1 MNYIAHTKKNAEN
14 KFSVQTI
21 KTHSLNTEKLARN
34 FALEPYRDIAGT
46 AALLHDIGKY
56 SEEFQ
61 NYIRK
66 SSLYP
71 EKKIKG
77 PHHAICGAVEANKL
91 YPKDKLISLLL
102 SYIIYG
108 HHIGLPDGI
117 HNVKEAIVE
126 NSLSDY
132 QHYKEELSIPPVD
145 DAAYKQYLLQNY
157 ETLNKNEKD
166 AAIIDQFAFDT
177 RYIFS
182 CLVDAD
188 SLDTRF
194 FHRYNA
200 TQSLCCQGKV
210 LESRVG
216 NYEAALQKV
225 NNILNSFSAETEL
238 QKVRSEIQAQAYE
251 STTTEINLLSMP
263 TGSGKTLCSLKLA
276 MENLIKNNKK
286 RIIYIIPY
294 NSIIDQTAFIFE
306 SIFGS
311 DVPILRHQSTYAV
324 EDAEEADTKWIYD
337 AIKNW
342 DAPFIITTSAQFF
355 ESIYGNKRNKL
366 RRLHNMG
373 DSILVFDEIH
383 KLPDKYLQPCLQS
396 ISYLTKFCNSQA
408 FLLSAT
414 MPNFEELIRK
424 YALPNSEIKDL
435 IPDKTKFGVFKKCK
449 FASSPAQT
457 EKDLADEMCEFHA
470 ALTITNRKKTAIDI
484 YRYLQNRYKHCFVLT
499 TYQTPKDRIAMIIE
513 IKAYLKT
520 LQEKYPDYENVPDD
534 EKIMVVS
541 TSLIEAGVDLDFE
554 TVFREISGLDSILQ
568 AAGRCNREGKRSC
581 GNVFVF
587 DLPGNSS
594 DHKNILTNKLL
605 EKYEDIQSTEC
616 IAEYYEEYYASVTR
630 QEDFEGNTIHSMTD
644 SLDNIPFNTYA
655 KEFAYIDS
663 KTCSVIIP
671 EDEKSRT
678 LMEAIETESAYNL
691 RELQPYTCQI
701 SENERDKLLNENVIA
716 LKNGIY
722 YLVDDGRYCKETGII
737 V

>member
-14 KFSVQTI
+14 KFNVQTI
-21 KTHSLNTEKLARN
+21 KAHSLNTEKLARN
-34 FALEPYRDIAGT
+34 FALEPYRDIVGA

-61 NYIRK
+61 TYIRK

-91 YPKDKLISLLL
+91 YPKDKLISLIF

-108 HHIGLPDGI
+108 HHRGLPDGI
-117 HNVKEAIVE
+117 DNVKEAMNG
-126 NSLSDY
+126 NSVPDY
-132 QHYKEELSIPPVD
+132 QHYKEDLSISPVD
-145 DAAYKQYLLQNY
+145 DTIYKQYLLQDY
-157 ETLNKNEKD
+157 TELKGQKNKD
-166 AAIIDQFAFDT
+166 AFIDRFAFDI

-188 SLDTRF
+188 SLDTHSF
-194 FHRYNA
+194 
-200 TQSLCCQGKV
+200 CQGKV
-210 LESRVG
+210 LKSKVG
-216 NYEAALQKV
+216 DYEAALQKV

-251 STTTEINLLSMP
+251 SATTEINLLSMP

-276 MENLIKNNKK
+276 MESLIKNNKK

-306 SIFGS
+306 NIFGA

-324 EDAEEADTKWIYD
+324 EDAEESDAKWIYD
-337 AIKNW
+337 AIENW

-383 KLPDKYLQPCLQS
+383 KLPDKYLQPCLQP

-470 ALTITNRKKTAIDI
+470 ALAITNRKKTAIDI
-484 YRYLQNRYKHCFVLT
+484 YRQLQNRYKHCFVLT
-499 TYQTPKDRIAMIIE
+499 TYQTPKDRITMIME

-520 LQEKYPDYENVPDD
+520 LQEKYPDYENVPND

-568 AAGRCNREGKRSC
+568 AAGRCNREGKRSY

-594 DHKNILTNKLL
+594 DHKNTLTNKLL

-630 QEDFEGNTIHSMTD
+630 QEDFEGNTIHSITND
-644 SLDNIPFNTYA
+644 LDNILFEKYA
-655 KEFAYIDS
+655 MKFAYIDS
-663 KTCSVIIP
+663 NTCSVIIP
-671 EDEKSRT
+671 EDEKSRA
-678 LMEAIETESAYNL
+678 LIEAIETESAYNL

-701 SENERDKLLNENVIA
+701 SEKERDRLLNENVIT
-716 LKNGIY
+716 LKEGIY
-722 YLVDDGRYCKETGII
+722 YLVDDSRYCKETGIM

>member
-1 MNYIAHTKKNAEN
+1 MTYIAHTKKNAEN
-14 KFSVQTI
+14 KFNVQTI

-61 NYIRK
+61 TYIRK

-71 EKKIKG
+71 EKEIKG

-91 YPKDKLISLLL
+91 YSKDKLISLIL

-108 HHIGLPDGI
+108 HHRGLPDGI
-117 HNVKEAIVE
+117 DNVKEAMNG
-126 NSLSDY
+126 NSVPDY
-132 QHYKEELSIPPVD
+132 QHYKEDLSISPVD
-145 DAAYKQYLLQNY
+145 DTIYKQYLLQDY
-157 ETLNKNEKD
+157 TELKGQKNKD
-166 AAIIDQFAFDT
+166 AFIDRFAFDI

-188 SLDTRF
+188 SLDTHSF
-194 FHRYNA
+194 
-200 TQSLCCQGKV
+200 CQGKV
-210 LESRVG
+210 LKSKVG
-216 NYEAALQKV
+216 DYEAALQKV

-251 STTTEINLLSMP
+251 SATTEINLLSMP

-324 EDAEEADTKWIYD
+324 EDAEESDAKWIYD
-337 AIKNW
+337 AIENW

-457 EKDLADEMCEFHA
+457 EKDLADEMCEFHT
-470 ALTITNRKKTAIDI
+470 ALAITNRKKTAIDI
-484 YRYLQNRYKHCFVLT
+484 YRQLQNRYKHCFVLT
-499 TYQTPKDRIAMIIE
+499 TYQTPKDRIAMIME

-520 LQEKYPDYENVPDD
+520 LQEKYPDYENVPND

-568 AAGRCNREGKRSC
+568 AAGRCNREGKRSY

-594 DHKNILTNKLL
+594 DHKNTLTNKLL

-630 QEDFEGNTIHSMTD
+630 QEDFEGNTIHSITND
-644 SLDNIPFNTYA
+644 LDNILFEKYA
-655 KEFAYIDS
+655 REFAYINS
-663 KTCSVIIP
+663 NTCSVIIP
-671 EDEKSRT
+671 EDEKSRA

-701 SENERDKLLNENVIA
+701 SEKERDRLLNENVII
-716 LKNGIY
+716 LKEGIY
-722 YLVDDGRYCKETGII
+722 YLVDDSRYCKETGIM

>member
-14 KFSVQTI
+14 KFNVQTI
-21 KTHSLNTEKLARN
+21 KAHSLNTEKLARN
-34 FALEPYRDIAGT
+34 FALEPYRDIVGA

-61 NYIRK
+61 TYIRK

-91 YPKDKLISLLL
+91 YPKDKLISLIF

-108 HHIGLPDGI
+108 HHRGLPDGI
-117 HNVKEAIVE
+117 DNVKEAMNG
-126 NSLSDY
+126 NSVPDY
-132 QHYKEELSIPPVD
+132 QHYKEDLSISPVD
-145 DAAYKQYLLQNY
+145 DTIYKQYLLQDY
-157 ETLNKNEKD
+157 TELKGQKNKD
-166 AAIIDQFAFDT
+166 AFIDRFAFDI

-188 SLDTRF
+188 SLDTHSF
-194 FHRYNA
+194 
-200 TQSLCCQGKV
+200 CQGKV
-210 LESRVG
+210 LKSKVG
-216 NYEAALQKV
+216 DYEAALQKV

-251 STTTEINLLSMP
+251 SATREINLLSMP

-276 MENLIKNNKK
+276 MESLIKNNKK

-306 SIFGS
+306 NIFGA

-324 EDAEEADTKWIYD
+324 EDAEESDAKWIYD
-337 AIKNW
+337 AIENW

-470 ALTITNRKKTAIDI
+470 ALAITNRKKTAIDI
-484 YRYLQNRYKHCFVLT
+484 YRQLQNRYKHCFVLT
-499 TYQTPKDRIAMIIE
+499 TYQTPKDRITMIME

-520 LQEKYPDYENVPDD
+520 LQEKYPDYENVPND

-568 AAGRCNREGKRSC
+568 AAGRCNREGKRSY

-594 DHKNILTNKLL
+594 DHKNTLTNKLL

-630 QEDFEGNTIHSMTD
+630 QEDFEGNTIHSITND
-644 SLDNIPFNTYA
+644 LDNILFEKYA
-655 KEFAYIDS
+655 MKFAYIDS
-663 KTCSVIIP
+663 NTCSVIIP
-671 EDEKSRT
+671 EDEKSRA
-678 LMEAIETESAYNL
+678 LIEAIETESAYNL

-701 SENERDKLLNENVIA
+701 SEKERDRLLNENVIT
-716 LKNGIY
+716 LKEGIY
-722 YLVDDGRYCKETGII
+722 YLVDDSRYCKETGIM

>member
-14 KFSVQTI
+14 KFNVQTI
-21 KTHSLNTEKLARN
+21 KAHSLNTEKLARN
-34 FALEPYRDIAGT
+34 FALEPYRDIVGA

-61 NYIRK
+61 TYIRK

-91 YPKDKLISLLL
+91 YPKDKLISLIF

-108 HHIGLPDGI
+108 HHRGLPDGI
-117 HNVKEAIVE
+117 DNVKEAMNG
-126 NSLSDY
+126 NSVPDY
-132 QHYKEELSIPPVD
+132 QHYKEDLSISPVD
-145 DAAYKQYLLQNY
+145 DTIYKQYLLQDY
-157 ETLNKNEKD
+157 TELKGQKNKD
-166 AAIIDQFAFDT
+166 AFIDRFAFDI

-188 SLDTRF
+188 SLDTHSF
-194 FHRYNA
+194 
-200 TQSLCCQGKV
+200 CQGKV
-210 LESRVG
+210 LKSKVG
-216 NYEAALQKV
+216 DYEAALQKV

-251 STTTEINLLSMP
+251 SATTEINLLSMP

-276 MENLIKNNKK
+276 MESLIKNNKK

-306 SIFGS
+306 NIFGA

-324 EDAEEADTKWIYD
+324 EDAEESDAKWIYD
-337 AIKNW
+337 AIENW

-449 FASSPAQT
+449 F
-457 EKDLADEMCEFHA
+457 
-470 ALTITNRKKTAIDI
+470 
-484 YRYLQNRYKHCFVLT
+484 
-499 TYQTPKDRIAMIIE
+499 
-513 IKAYLKT
+513 
-520 LQEKYPDYENVPDD
+520 
-534 EKIMVVS
+534 
-541 TSLIEAGVDLDFE
+541 
-554 TVFREISGLDSILQ
+554 
-568 AAGRCNREGKRSC
+568 
-581 GNVFVF
+581 
-587 DLPGNSS
+587 
-594 DHKNILTNKLL
+594 
-605 EKYEDIQSTEC
+605 
-616 IAEYYEEYYASVTR
+616 
-630 QEDFEGNTIHSMTD
+630 
-644 SLDNIPFNTYA
+644 
-655 KEFAYIDS
+655 
-663 KTCSVIIP
+663 
-671 EDEKSRT
+671 
-678 LMEAIETESAYNL
+678 
-691 RELQPYTCQI
+691 
-701 SENERDKLLNENVIA
+701 
-716 LKNGIY
+716 
-722 YLVDDGRYCKETGII
+722 
-737 V
+737 

>member
-14 KFSVQTI
+14 KFNVQTI
-21 KTHSLNTEKLARN
+21 KAHSLNTEKLARN
-34 FALEPYRDIAGT
+34 FALEPYRDIVGA

-61 NYIRK
+61 TYIRK

-91 YPKDKLISLLL
+91 YPKDKLISLIF

-108 HHIGLPDGI
+108 HHRGLPDGI
-117 HNVKEAIVE
+117 DNVKEAMNG
-126 NSLSDY
+126 NSVPDY
-132 QHYKEELSIPPVD
+132 QHYKEDLSISPVD
-145 DAAYKQYLLQNY
+145 DTIYKQYLLQDY
-157 ETLNKNEKD
+157 TELKGQKNKD
-166 AAIIDQFAFDT
+166 AFIDRFAFDI

-188 SLDTRF
+188 SLDTHSF
-194 FHRYNA
+194 
-200 TQSLCCQGKV
+200 CQGKV
-210 LESRVG
+210 LKSKVG
-216 NYEAALQKV
+216 DYEAALQKV

-251 STTTEINLLSMP
+251 SATTEINLLSMP

-276 MENLIKNNKK
+276 MESLIKNNKK

-306 SIFGS
+306 NIFGA

-324 EDAEEADTKWIYD
+324 EDAEESDAKWIYD
-337 AIKNW
+337 AIENW

-396 ISYLTKFCNSQA
+396 ISYLTKFGNSQA

-470 ALTITNRKKTAIDI
+470 ALAITNRKKTAIDI
-484 YRYLQNRYKHCFVLT
+484 YRQLQNRYKHCFVLT
-499 TYQTPKDRIAMIIE
+499 TYQTPKDRITMIME

-520 LQEKYPDYENVPDD
+520 LQEKYPDYENVPND

-568 AAGRCNREGKRSC
+568 AAGRCNREGKRSY

-594 DHKNILTNKLL
+594 DHKNTLTNKLL

-630 QEDFEGNTIHSMTD
+630 QEDFEGNTIHSITND
-644 SLDNIPFNTYA
+644 LDNILFEKYA
-655 KEFAYIDS
+655 MKFAYIDS
-663 KTCSVIIP
+663 NTCSVIIP
-671 EDEKSRT
+671 EDEKSRA
-678 LMEAIETESAYNL
+678 LIEAIETESAYNL

-701 SENERDKLLNENVIA
+701 SEKERDRLLNENVIT
-716 LKNGIY
+716 LKEGIY
-722 YLVDDGRYCKETGII
+722 YLVDDSRYCKETGIM

>member
-14 KFSVQTI
+14 KFNVQTI
-21 KTHSLNTEKLARN
+21 KAHSLNTEKLARN
-34 FALEPYRDIAGT
+34 FALEPYRDIVGA

-61 NYIRK
+61 TYIRK

-91 YPKDKLISLLL
+91 YPKDKLISLIF

-108 HHIGLPDGI
+108 HHRGLPDGI
-117 HNVKEAIVE
+117 DNVKEAMNG
-126 NSLSDY
+126 NSVPDY
-132 QHYKEELSIPPVD
+132 QHYKEDLSISPVD
-145 DAAYKQYLLQNY
+145 DTIYKQYLLQDY
-157 ETLNKNEKD
+157 TELKGQKNKD
-166 AAIIDQFAFDT
+166 AYIDRFAFDI

-188 SLDTRF
+188 SLDTHSF
-194 FHRYNA
+194 
-200 TQSLCCQGKV
+200 CQGKV
-210 LESRVG
+210 LKSKVG
-216 NYEAALQKV
+216 DYEAALQKV

-251 STTTEINLLSMP
+251 SATTEINLLSMP

-276 MENLIKNNKK
+276 MESLIKNNKK

-306 SIFGS
+306 NIFGA

-324 EDAEEADTKWIYD
+324 EDAEESDAKWIYD
-337 AIKNW
+337 AIENW

-470 ALTITNRKKTAIDI
+470 ALAITNRKKTAIDI
-484 YRYLQNRYKHCFVLT
+484 YRQLQNRYKHCFVLT
-499 TYQTPKDRIAMIIE
+499 TYQTPKDRITMIME

-520 LQEKYPDYENVPDD
+520 LQEKYPDYENVPND

-568 AAGRCNREGKRSC
+568 AAGRCNREGKRSY
-581 GNVFVF
+581 GNVF

-594 DHKNILTNKLL
+594 DHKNTLTNKLL

-630 QEDFEGNTIHSMTD
+630 QEDFEGNTIHSITND
-644 SLDNIPFNTYA
+644 LDNILFEKYA
-655 KEFAYIDS
+655 MKFAYIDS
-663 KTCSVIIP
+663 NTCSVIIP
-671 EDEKSRT
+671 EDEKSRA
-678 LMEAIETESAYNL
+678 LIEAIETESAYNL

-701 SENERDKLLNENVIA
+701 SEKERDRLLNENVIT
-716 LKNGIY
+716 LKEGIY
-722 YLVDDGRYCKETGII
+722 YLVDDSRYCKETGIM

>member
-14 KFSVQTI
+14 KFNVQTI
-21 KTHSLNTEKLARN
+21 KAHSLNTEKLARN
-34 FALEPYRDIAGT
+34 FALEPYRDIVGA

-61 NYIRK
+61 TYIRK

-91 YPKDKLISLLL
+91 YPKDKLISLIF

-108 HHIGLPDGI
+108 HHRGLPDGI
-117 HNVKEAIVE
+117 DNVKEAMNG
-126 NSLSDY
+126 NSVPDY
-132 QHYKEELSIPPVD
+132 QHYKEDLSISPVD
-145 DAAYKQYLLQNY
+145 DTIYKQYLLQDY
-157 ETLNKNEKD
+157 TELKGQKNKD
-166 AAIIDQFAFDT
+166 AFIDRFAFDI

-188 SLDTRF
+188 SLDTHSF
-194 FHRYNA
+194 
-200 TQSLCCQGKV
+200 CQGKV
-210 LESRVG
+210 LKSKVG
-216 NYEAALQKV
+216 DYEAVLQKV

-251 STTTEINLLSMP
+251 SATTEINLLSMP

-276 MENLIKNNKK
+276 MESLIKNNKK

-306 SIFGS
+306 NIFGA

-324 EDAEEADTKWIYD
+324 EDAEESDAKWIYD
-337 AIKNW
+337 AIENW

-470 ALTITNRKKTAIDI
+470 ALAITNRKKTAIDI
-484 YRYLQNRYKHCFVLT
+484 YRQLQNRYKHCFVLT
-499 TYQTPKDRIAMIIE
+499 TYQTPKDRITMIME

-520 LQEKYPDYENVPDD
+520 LQEKYPDYENVPND

-568 AAGRCNREGKRSC
+568 AAGRCNREGKRSY

-594 DHKNILTNKLL
+594 DHKNTLTNKLL

-630 QEDFEGNTIHSMTD
+630 QEDFEGNTIHSITND
-644 SLDNIPFNTYA
+644 LDNILFEKYA
-655 KEFAYIDS
+655 MKFAYIDS
-663 KTCSVIIP
+663 NTCSVIIP
-671 EDEKSRT
+671 EDEKSRA
-678 LMEAIETESAYNL
+678 LIEAIETESAYNL

-701 SENERDKLLNENVIA
+701 SEKERDRLLNENVIT
-716 LKNGIY
+716 LKEGIY
-722 YLVDDGRYCKETGII
+722 YLVDDSRYCKETGIM

>member
-14 KFSVQTI
+14 KFNVQTI
-21 KTHSLNTEKLARN
+21 KAHSLNTEKLARN
-34 FALEPYRDIAGT
+34 FALEPYRDIVGA

-61 NYIRK
+61 TYIRK

-91 YPKDKLISLLL
+91 YPKDKLISLIF

-108 HHIGLPDGI
+108 HHRGLPDGI
-117 HNVKEAIVE
+117 DNVKEAMNG
-126 NSLSDY
+126 NSVPDY
-132 QHYKEELSIPPVD
+132 QHYKEDLSISPVD
-145 DAAYKQYLLQNY
+145 DTIYKQYLLQDY
-157 ETLNKNEKD
+157 TELKGQKNKD
-166 AAIIDQFAFDT
+166 AFIDRFAFDI

-188 SLDTRF
+188 SLDTHSF
-194 FHRYNA
+194 
-200 TQSLCCQGKV
+200 CQGKV
-210 LESRVG
+210 LKSKVG
-216 NYEAALQKV
+216 DYEAALQKV

-251 STTTEINLLSMP
+251 SATTEINLLSMP

-276 MENLIKNNKK
+276 MESLIKNNKK

-306 SIFGS
+306 NIFGA

-324 EDAEEADTKWIYD
+324 EDAEESDAKWIYD
-337 AIKNW
+337 AIENW

-470 ALTITNRKKTAIDI
+470 ALAITNRKKTAIDI
-484 YRYLQNRYKHCFVLT
+484 YRQLQNRYKHCFVLT
-499 TYQTPKDRIAMIIE
+499 TYQTPKDRITMIME

-520 LQEKYPDYENVPDD
+520 LQEKYPDYENVPND

-568 AAGRCNREGKRSC
+568 AAGRCNREGKRSY

-594 DHKNILTNKLL
+594 DHKNTLTNKLL

-630 QEDFEGNTIHSMTD
+630 QEDFEGNTIHSITND
-644 SLDNIPFNTYA
+644 LDNILFEKYA
-655 KEFAYIDS
+655 MKFAYIDS
-663 KTCSVIIP
+663 NTCSVIIP
-671 EDEKSRT
+671 EDEKSRA
-678 LMEAIETESAYNL
+678 LIEAIETESAYNL

-701 SENERDKLLNENVIA
+701 SEKERDRLLNENVIT
-716 LKNGIY
+716 LKEGIY
-722 YLVDDGRYCKETGII
+722 YLVDDSRYCKETGIM

>member
-1 MNYIAHTKKNAEN
+1 MNYIAHTKKNAED
-14 KFSVQTI
+14 KFNVQTI
-21 KTHSLNTEKLARN
+21 RAHSLNTEKLARN
-34 FALEPYRDIAGT
+34 FALGPYRDIAGT

-61 NYIRK
+61 TYIRK

-145 DAAYKQYLLQNY
+145 DAAYKQYLLQDY
-157 ETLNKNEKD
+157 TELKGQKNKD
-166 AAIIDQFAFDT
+166 AFIDRFAFDI

-188 SLDTRF
+188 SLDTRSF
-194 FHRYNA
+194 
-200 TQSLCCQGKV
+200 CQGKV
-210 LESRVG
+210 LKNKVG
-216 NYEAALQKV
+216 DYEAALQKV

-276 MENLIKNNKK
+276 IENLIKNNKK

-324 EDAEEADTKWIYD
+324 EDAEETDTRWIYD
-337 AIKNW
+337 AIENW

-424 YALPNSEIKDL
+424 YALPNSKIKDL

-449 FASSPAQT
+449 FENFPAQT
-457 EKDLADEMCEFHA
+457 EKDLANEMCNFHA
-470 ALTITNRKKTAIDI
+470 TLAIINRKKTAIDV
-484 YRYLQNRYKHCFVLT
+484 YRQLQSYCKYCFVLT
-499 TYQTPKDRIAMIIE
+499 TYQTPKDRIAIITE
-513 IKAYLKT
+513 IKNNLKN
-520 LQEKYPDYENVPDD
+520 LEEKYPNYENVPDN

-554 TVFREISGLDSILQ
+554 VVFREISGLDSILQ
-568 AAGRCNREGKRSC
+568 AAGRCNREGKRNC
-581 GNVFVF
+581 GNVFIF
-587 DLPGNSS
+587 DLPGNSR
-594 DHKNILTNKLL
+594 DYKNILTNKLL
-605 EKYEDIQSTEC
+605 KKYEDIQSTEC

-671 EDEKSRT
+671 KDEKSRA
-678 LMEAIETESAYNL
+678 LIEAIETESAYNL

-701 SENERDKLLNENVIA
+701 SEKERDMLLNENVIT
-716 LKNGIY
+716 LKEGIY
-722 YLVDDGRYCKETGII
+722 YLVDDSRYCKETGIM

>member
-14 KFSVQTI
+14 KFNVQTI
-21 KTHSLNTEKLARN
+21 KAHSLNTEKLARN
-34 FALEPYRDIAGT
+34 FALEPYRDIVGA

-61 NYIRK
+61 TYIRK

-91 YPKDKLISLLL
+91 YPKDKLISLIF

-108 HHIGLPDGI
+108 HHRGLPDGI
-117 HNVKEAIVE
+117 DNVKEAMNG
-126 NSLSDY
+126 NSVPDY
-132 QHYKEELSIPPVD
+132 QHYKEDLSISPVD
-145 DAAYKQYLLQNY
+145 DTIYKQYLLQDY
-157 ETLNKNEKD
+157 TELKGQKNKD
-166 AAIIDQFAFDT
+166 AFIDRFAFDI

-188 SLDTRF
+188 SLDTHSF
-194 FHRYNA
+194 
-200 TQSLCCQGKV
+200 CQGKV
-210 LESRVG
+210 LKSKVG
-216 NYEAALQKV
+216 DYEAALQKV

-251 STTTEINLLSMP
+251 SATTEINLLSMP

-276 MENLIKNNKK
+276 MESLIKNNKK

-306 SIFGS
+306 NIFGA

-324 EDAEEADTKWIYD
+324 EDAEESDAKWIYD
-337 AIKNW
+337 AIENW

-424 YALPNSEIKDL
+424 YALPNSEINDL

-470 ALTITNRKKTAIDI
+470 ALAITNRKKTAIDI
-484 YRYLQNRYKHCFVLT
+484 YRQLQNRYKHCFVLT
-499 TYQTPKDRIAMIIE
+499 TYQTPKDRITMIME

-520 LQEKYPDYENVPDD
+520 LQEKYPDYENVPND

-568 AAGRCNREGKRSC
+568 AAGRCNREGKRSY

-594 DHKNILTNKLL
+594 DHKNTLTNKLL

-630 QEDFEGNTIHSMTD
+630 QEDFEGNTIHSITND
-644 SLDNIPFNTYA
+644 LDNILFEKYA
-655 KEFAYIDS
+655 MKFAYIDS
-663 KTCSVIIP
+663 NTCSVIIP
-671 EDEKSRT
+671 EDEKSRA
-678 LMEAIETESAYNL
+678 LIEAIETESAYNL

-701 SENERDKLLNENVIA
+701 SEKERDRLLNENVIT
-716 LKNGIY
+716 LKEGIY
-722 YLVDDGRYCKETGII
+722 YLVDDSRYCKETGIM

>member
-14 KFSVQTI
+14 KFNVQTI
-21 KTHSLNTEKLARN
+21 KAHSLNTEKLARN
-34 FALEPYRDIAGT
+34 FALEPYRDIVGA

-61 NYIRK
+61 TYIRK

-91 YPKDKLISLLL
+91 YPKDKLISLIF

-108 HHIGLPDGI
+108 HHRGLPDGI
-117 HNVKEAIVE
+117 DNVKEAMNG
-126 NSLSDY
+126 NSVPDY
-132 QHYKEELSIPPVD
+132 QHYKEDLSISPVD
-145 DAAYKQYLLQNY
+145 DTIYKQYLLQDY
-157 ETLNKNEKD
+157 TELKGQKNKD
-166 AAIIDQFAFDT
+166 AFIDRFAFDI

-188 SLDTRF
+188 SLDTHSF
-194 FHRYNA
+194 
-200 TQSLCCQGKV
+200 CQGKV
-210 LESRVG
+210 LKSKVG
-216 NYEAALQKV
+216 DYEAALQKV

-251 STTTEINLLSMP
+251 SATTEINLLSMP

-276 MENLIKNNKK
+276 MESLIKNNKK

-306 SIFGS
+306 NIFGA

-324 EDAEEADTKWIYD
+324 EDAEESDAKWIYD
-337 AIKNW
+337 AIENW

-470 ALTITNRKKTAIDI
+470 ALAITNRKKTAIDI
-484 YRYLQNRYKHCFVLT
+484 YRQLQNRYKHCFVLT
-499 TYQTPKDRIAMIIE
+499 TYQTPKDRITMIME

-520 LQEKYPDYENVPDD
+520 LQEKYPDYENVPND

-568 AAGRCNREGKRSC
+568 AAGRCNREGKRSY

-594 DHKNILTNKLL
+594 DHKNTLTNKLL

-630 QEDFEGNTIHSMTD
+630 QEDFEGNTIHSITND
-644 SLDNIPFNTYA
+644 LDNILFEKYA
-655 KEFAYIDS
+655 MKFAYIDS
-663 KTCSVIIP
+663 NTCSVIIP
-671 EDEKSRT
+671 EDEKSRA
-678 LMEAIETESAYNL
+678 LIEAIETEAAYNL

-701 SENERDKLLNENVIA
+701 SEKERDRLLNENVIT
-716 LKNGIY
+716 LKEGIY
-722 YLVDDGRYCKETGII
+722 YLVDDSRYCKETGIM

>member
-14 KFSVQTI
+14 KFNVQTI
-21 KTHSLNTEKLARN
+21 KAHSLNTEKLARN
-34 FALEPYRDIAGT
+34 FALEPYRDIVGA

-61 NYIRK
+61 TYIRK

-91 YPKDKLISLLL
+91 YPKDKLISLIF

-108 HHIGLPDGI
+108 HHRGLPDGI
-117 HNVKEAIVE
+117 DNVKEAMNG
-126 NSLSDY
+126 NSVPDY
-132 QHYKEELSIPPVD
+132 QHYKEDLSISPVD
-145 DAAYKQYLLQNY
+145 DTIYKQYLLQDY
-157 ETLNKNEKD
+157 TELKGQKNKD
-166 AAIIDQFAFDT
+166 AFIDRFAFDI

-188 SLDTRF
+188 SLDTHSF
-194 FHRYNA
+194 
-200 TQSLCCQGKV
+200 CQGKV
-210 LESRVG
+210 LKSKVG
-216 NYEAALQKV
+216 DYEVALQKV

-251 STTTEINLLSMP
+251 SATTEINLLSMP

-276 MENLIKNNKK
+276 MESLIKNNKK

-306 SIFGS
+306 NIFGA

-324 EDAEEADTKWIYD
+324 EDAEESDAKWIYD
-337 AIKNW
+337 AIENW

-470 ALTITNRKKTAIDI
+470 ALAITNRKKTAIDI
-484 YRYLQNRYKHCFVLT
+484 YRQLQNRYKHCFVLT
-499 TYQTPKDRIAMIIE
+499 TYQTPKDRITMIME

-520 LQEKYPDYENVPDD
+520 LQEKYPDYENVPND

-568 AAGRCNREGKRSC
+568 AAGRCNREGKRSY

-594 DHKNILTNKLL
+594 DHKNTLTNKLL

-630 QEDFEGNTIHSMTD
+630 QEDFEGNTIHSITND
-644 SLDNIPFNTYA
+644 LDNILFEKYA
-655 KEFAYIDS
+655 MKFAYIDS
-663 KTCSVIIP
+663 NTCSVIIP
-671 EDEKSRT
+671 EDEKSRA
-678 LMEAIETESAYNL
+678 LIEAIETESAYNL

-701 SENERDKLLNENVIA
+701 SEKERDRLLNENVIT
-716 LKNGIY
+716 LKEGIY
-722 YLVDDGRYCKETGII
+722 YLVDDSRYCKETGIM

>member
-14 KFSVQTI
+14 KFNVQTI
-21 KTHSLNTEKLARN
+21 KAHSLNTEKLARN
-34 FALEPYRDIAGT
+34 FALEPYRDIVGA

-61 NYIRK
+61 TYIRK

-91 YPKDKLISLLL
+91 YPKDKLISLIF

-108 HHIGLPDGI
+108 HHRGLPDGI
-117 HNVKEAIVE
+117 DNVKEAMNG
-126 NSLSDY
+126 NSVPDY
-132 QHYKEELSIPPVD
+132 QHYKEDLSISPVD
-145 DAAYKQYLLQNY
+145 DTIYKQYLLQDY
-157 ETLNKNEKD
+157 TELKGQKNKD
-166 AAIIDQFAFDT
+166 AFIDRFAFDI

-188 SLDTRF
+188 SLDTHSF
-194 FHRYNA
+194 
-200 TQSLCCQGKV
+200 CQGKV
-210 LESRVG
+210 LKSKVG
-216 NYEAALQKV
+216 DYETALQKV

-337 AIKNW
+337 AIENW

-457 EKDLADEMCEFHA
+457 EKDLADEMCKFHA

-499 TYQTPKDRIAMIIE
+499 TYQTPKDRIAMIME

-520 LQEKYPDYENVPDD
+520 LQEKYPDYENAPDD

-568 AAGRCNREGKRSC
+568 AAGRCNREGKRSY

-594 DHKNILTNKLL
+594 DHKNTLTNKLL

-630 QEDFEGNTIHSMTD
+630 QEDFEGNTIHSITND
-644 SLDNIPFNTYA
+644 LDNILFEKYA
-655 KEFAYIDS
+655 MKFAYIDS
-663 KTCSVIIP
+663 NTCSVIIP
-671 EDEKSRT
+671 EDEKSRA
-678 LMEAIETESAYNL
+678 LIEAIETESAYNL

-701 SENERDKLLNENVIA
+701 SEKERDRLLNENVIT
-716 LKNGIY
+716 LKEGIY
-722 YLVDDGRYCKETGII
+722 YLVDDSRYCKETGIM

>member
-1 MNYIAHTKKNAEN
+1 
-14 KFSVQTI
+14 
-21 KTHSLNTEKLARN
+21 
-34 FALEPYRDIAGT
+34 
-46 AALLHDIGKY
+46 
-56 SEEFQ
+56 
-61 NYIRK
+61 
-66 SSLYP
+66 
-71 EKKIKG
+71 
-77 PHHAICGAVEANKL
+77 
-91 YPKDKLISLLL
+91 
-102 SYIIYG
+102 
-108 HHIGLPDGI
+108 
-117 HNVKEAIVE
+117 
-126 NSLSDY
+126 
-132 QHYKEELSIPPVD
+132 
-145 DAAYKQYLLQNY
+145 
-157 ETLNKNEKD
+157 
-166 AAIIDQFAFDT
+166 
-177 RYIFS
+177 
-182 CLVDAD
+182 
-188 SLDTRF
+188 
-194 FHRYNA
+194 
-200 TQSLCCQGKV
+200 
-210 LESRVG
+210 
-216 NYEAALQKV
+216 
-225 NNILNSFSAETEL
+225 
-238 QKVRSEIQAQAYE
+238 
-251 STTTEINLLSMP
+251 
-263 TGSGKTLCSLKLA
+263 

-294 NSIIDQTAFIFE
+294 NSIIDQTVFIFE

-337 AIKNW
+337 AIENW

-457 EKDLADEMCEFHA
+457 EKDLADEMCEYHA
-470 ALTITNRKKTAIDI
+470 ALTITNRKRTAIDI
-484 YRYLQNRYKHCFVLT
+484 YRQLQHHYKHCFVLT
-499 TYQTPKDRIAMIIE
+499 TYQTPKDRIAMIME

-594 DHKNILTNKLL
+594 DHKNTLTNKLL

-630 QEDFEGNTIHSMTD
+630 QEDFEGNTIHSITND
-644 SLDNIPFNTYA
+644 LDNILFEKYA
-655 KEFAYIDS
+655 MKFAYIDS
-663 KTCSVIIP
+663 NTCSVIIP
-671 EDEKSRT
+671 EDEKSMA
-678 LMEAIETESAYNL
+678 LIEAIETESAYNL

-701 SENERDKLLNENVIA
+701 SEKERDRLLNENVIT
-716 LKNGIY
+716 LKEGIY
-722 YLVDDGRYCKETGII
+722 YLVDDSRYCKETGIM

>member
-1 MNYIAHTKKNAEN
+1 MTYIAHTKKNAEN
-14 KFSVQTI
+14 KFNVQTI
-21 KTHSLNTEKLARN
+21 KAHSLNTEKLARN
-34 FALEPYRDIAGT
+34 FALEPYRDIVGA

-61 NYIRK
+61 TYIRK

-91 YPKDKLISLLL
+91 YPKDKLISLIF

-108 HHIGLPDGI
+108 HHRGLPDGI
-117 HNVKEAIVE
+117 DNVKEAMNG
-126 NSLSDY
+126 NSVPDY
-132 QHYKEELSIPPVD
+132 QHYKEDLSISPVD
-145 DAAYKQYLLQNY
+145 DTIYKQYLLQDY
-157 ETLNKNEKD
+157 TELKGQKNKD
-166 AAIIDQFAFDT
+166 AFIDRFAFDI

-188 SLDTRF
+188 SLDTHSF
-194 FHRYNA
+194 
-200 TQSLCCQGKV
+200 CQGKV
-210 LESRVG
+210 LKSKVG
-216 NYEAALQKV
+216 DYEAALQKV

-251 STTTEINLLSMP
+251 SATTEINLLSMP

-276 MENLIKNNKK
+276 MESLIKNNKK

-306 SIFGS
+306 NIFGA

-324 EDAEEADTKWIYD
+324 EDAEESDAKWIYD
-337 AIKNW
+337 AIENW

-470 ALTITNRKKTAIDI
+470 ALAITNRKKTAIDI
-484 YRYLQNRYKHCFVLT
+484 YRQLQNRYKHCFVLT
-499 TYQTPKDRIAMIIE
+499 TYQTPKDRITMIME

-520 LQEKYPDYENVPDD
+520 LQEKYPDYENVPND

-568 AAGRCNREGKRSC
+568 AAGRCNREGKRSY

-594 DHKNILTNKLL
+594 DHKNTLTNKLL

-630 QEDFEGNTIHSMTD
+630 QEDFEGNTIHSITND
-644 SLDNIPFNTYA
+644 LDNILFEKYA
-655 KEFAYIDS
+655 MKFAYIDS
-663 KTCSVIIP
+663 NTCSVIIP
-671 EDEKSRT
+671 EDEKSRA
-678 LMEAIETESAYNL
+678 LIEAIETESAYNL

-701 SENERDKLLNENVIA
+701 SEKERDRLLNENVIT
-716 LKNGIY
+716 LKEGIY
-722 YLVDDGRYCKETGII
+722 YLVDDSRYCKETGIM

>member
-14 KFSVQTI
+14 KFNVQTI
-21 KTHSLNTEKLARN
+21 KAHSLNTEKLARN
-34 FALEPYRDIAGT
+34 FALEPYRDIVG
-46 AALLHDIGKY
+46 AATLLHDIGKY

-61 NYIRK
+61 TYIRK

-91 YPKDKLISLLL
+91 YPKDKLISLIF

-108 HHIGLPDGI
+108 HHRGLPDGI
-117 HNVKEAIVE
+117 DNVKEAMNG
-126 NSLSDY
+126 NSVPDY
-132 QHYKEELSIPPVD
+132 QHYKEDLSISPVD
-145 DAAYKQYLLQNY
+145 DTIYKQYLLQDY
-157 ETLNKNEKD
+157 TELKGQKNKD
-166 AAIIDQFAFDT
+166 AFIDRFAFDI

-188 SLDTRF
+188 SLDTHSF
-194 FHRYNA
+194 
-200 TQSLCCQGKV
+200 CQGKV
-210 LESRVG
+210 LKSKVG
-216 NYEAALQKV
+216 DYEAALQKV

-251 STTTEINLLSMP
+251 SATTEINLLSMP

-276 MENLIKNNKK
+276 MESLIKNNKK

-306 SIFGS
+306 NIFGA

-324 EDAEEADTKWIYD
+324 EDAEESDAKWIYD
-337 AIKNW
+337 AIENW

-470 ALTITNRKKTAIDI
+470 ALAITNRKKTAIDI
-484 YRYLQNRYKHCFVLT
+484 YRQLQNRYKHCFVLT
-499 TYQTPKDRIAMIIE
+499 TYQTPKDRITMIME

-520 LQEKYPDYENVPDD
+520 LQEKYPDYENVPND

-568 AAGRCNREGKRSC
+568 AAGRCNREGKRSY

-594 DHKNILTNKLL
+594 DHKNTLTNKLL
-605 EKYEDIQSTEC
+605 EKYEDIQSTKC

-630 QEDFEGNTIHSMTD
+630 QEDFEGNTIHSITND
-644 SLDNIPFNTYA
+644 LDNILFEKYA
-655 KEFAYIDS
+655 MKFAYIDS
-663 KTCSVIIP
+663 NTCSVIIP
-671 EDEKSRT
+671 EDEKSRA
-678 LMEAIETESAYNL
+678 LIEAIETESAYNL

-701 SENERDKLLNENVIA
+701 SEKERDRLLNENVIT
-716 LKNGIY
+716 LKEGIY
-722 YLVDDGRYCKETGII
+722 YLVDDSRYCKETGIM

>member
-1 MNYIAHTKKNAEN
+1 MTYIAHTKKNAEN
-14 KFSVQTI
+14 KFNVQTI
-21 KTHSLNTEKLARN
+21 KAHSLNTEKLARN
-34 FALEPYRDIAGT
+34 FALGPYRDIAGT

-61 NYIRK
+61 TYIRK
-66 SSLYP
+66 SSLHP
-71 EKKIKG
+71 KKKLKG

-108 HHIGLPDGI
+108 HHRGLPDGI
-117 HNVKEAIVE
+117 HNVREAMNE
-126 NSLSDY
+126 NSVPDY
-132 QHYKEELSIPPVD
+132 QHYKGDLSISPVD
-145 DAAYKQYLLQNY
+145 DTIYKQYLLQDY
-157 ETLNKNEKD
+157 TELKGQKNKD
-166 AAIIDQFAFDT
+166 AFIDRFAFDI

-188 SLDTRF
+188 SLDTHSF
-194 FHRYNA
+194 
-200 TQSLCCQGKV
+200 CQGKV
-210 LESRVG
+210 LKSKVG
-216 NYEAALQKV
+216 DYEAALQKV

-276 MENLIKNNKK
+276 MESLIKNNKK

-324 EDAEEADTKWIYD
+324 EDAEETDTRWIYD
-337 AIKNW
+337 AIENW

-449 FASSPAQT
+449 FASSTAQT
-457 EKDLADEMCEFHA
+457 EKDLADEMCKYHA
-470 ALTITNRKKTAIDI
+470 TLTITNRKKTAIDI
-484 YRYLQNRYKHCFVLT
+484 YRYLRNRYKHCFVLT
-499 TYQTPKDRIAMIIE
+499 TYQTPKDRIAMIME

-568 AAGRCNREGKRSC
+568 AAGRCNREGKRSY

-594 DHKNILTNKLL
+594 DHKNTLTNKLL

-630 QEDFEGNTIHSMTD
+630 QEDFEGNTIHSITND
-644 SLDNIPFNTYA
+644 LDNILFEKYA
-655 KEFAYIDS
+655 MKFAYIDS
-663 KTCSVIIP
+663 NTCSVIIP
-671 EDEKSRT
+671 EDEKSRI
-678 LMEAIETESAYNL
+678 LIEAIETESAYNL
-691 RELQPYTCQI
+691 RESQPYTCQI
-701 SENERDKLLNENVIA
+701 SEKERDRLLNENVIT
-716 LKNGIY
+716 LKEGIY
-722 YLVDDGRYCKETGII
+722 YLVDDSRYCKETGIM

>member
-14 KFSVQTI
+14 KFNVQTI
-21 KTHSLNTEKLARN
+21 KAHSLNTEKLARN
-34 FALEPYRDIAGT
+34 FALEPYRDIVGA

-61 NYIRK
+61 TYIRK

-91 YPKDKLISLLL
+91 YPKDKLISLIF

-108 HHIGLPDGI
+108 HHRGLPDGI
-117 HNVKEAIVE
+117 DNVKEAMNG
-126 NSLSDY
+126 NSVPDY
-132 QHYKEELSIPPVD
+132 QHYKEDLSISPVD
-145 DAAYKQYLLQNY
+145 DTIYKQYLLQDY
-157 ETLNKNEKD
+157 TELKGQKNKD
-166 AAIIDQFAFDT
+166 AFIDRFAFDI

-188 SLDTRF
+188 SLDTHSF
-194 FHRYNA
+194 
-200 TQSLCCQGKV
+200 CQGKV
-210 LESRVG
+210 LKSKVRD
-216 NYEAALQKV
+216 YEAALQKV

-251 STTTEINLLSMP
+251 SATTEINLLSMP

-276 MENLIKNNKK
+276 MESLIKNNKK

-306 SIFGS
+306 NIFGA

-324 EDAEEADTKWIYD
+324 EDAEESDAKWIYD
-337 AIKNW
+337 AIENW

-470 ALTITNRKKTAIDI
+470 ALAITNRKKTAIDI
-484 YRYLQNRYKHCFVLT
+484 YRQLQNRYKHCFVLT
-499 TYQTPKDRIAMIIE
+499 TYQTPKDRITMIME

-520 LQEKYPDYENVPDD
+520 LQEKYPDYENVPND

-568 AAGRCNREGKRSC
+568 AAGRCNREGKRSY

-594 DHKNILTNKLL
+594 DHKNTLTNKLL

-630 QEDFEGNTIHSMTD
+630 QEDFEGNTIHSITND
-644 SLDNIPFNTYA
+644 LDNILFEKYA
-655 KEFAYIDS
+655 MKFAYIDS
-663 KTCSVIIP
+663 NTCSVIIP
-671 EDEKSRT
+671 EDEKSRA
-678 LMEAIETESAYNL
+678 LIEAIETESAYNL

-701 SENERDKLLNENVIA
+701 SEKERDRLLNENVIT
-716 LKNGIY
+716 LKEGIY
-722 YLVDDGRYCKETGII
+722 YLVDDSRYCKETGIM

>member
-14 KFSVQTI
+14 KFNVQTI
-21 KTHSLNTEKLARN
+21 KAHSLNTEKLARN
-34 FALEPYRDIAGT
+34 FALEPYRDIVGA

-61 NYIRK
+61 TYIRK

-91 YPKDKLISLLL
+91 YPKDKLISLIF

-108 HHIGLPDGI
+108 HHRGLPDGI
-117 HNVKEAIVE
+117 DNVKEAMNG
-126 NSLSDY
+126 NSVPDY
-132 QHYKEELSIPPVD
+132 QHYKEDLSISPVD
-145 DAAYKQYLLQNY
+145 DTIYKQYLLQDY
-157 ETLNKNEKD
+157 TELKGQKNKD
-166 AAIIDQFAFDT
+166 AYIDRFAFDI

-188 SLDTRF
+188 SLDTHSF
-194 FHRYNA
+194 
-200 TQSLCCQGKV
+200 CQGKV
-210 LESRVG
+210 LKSKVG
-216 NYEAALQKV
+216 DYEAALQKV

-251 STTTEINLLSMP
+251 SATTEINLLSMP

-276 MENLIKNNKK
+276 MESLIKNNKK

-306 SIFGS
+306 NIFGA

-324 EDAEEADTKWIYD
+324 EDAEESDAKWIYD
-337 AIKNW
+337 AIENW

-470 ALTITNRKKTAIDI
+470 ALAITNRKKTAIDI
-484 YRYLQNRYKHCFVLT
+484 YRQLQNRYKHCFVLT
-499 TYQTPKDRIAMIIE
+499 TYQTPKDRITMIME

-520 LQEKYPDYENVPDD
+520 LQEKYPDYENVPND

-568 AAGRCNREGKRSC
+568 AAGRCNREGKRSY

-594 DHKNILTNKLL
+594 DHKNTLTNKLL

-630 QEDFEGNTIHSMTD
+630 QEDFEGNTIHSITND
-644 SLDNIPFNTYA
+644 LDNILFEKYA
-655 KEFAYIDS
+655 MKFAYIDS
-663 KTCSVIIP
+663 NTCSVIIP
-671 EDEKSRT
+671 EDEKSRA
-678 LMEAIETESAYNL
+678 LIEAIETESAYNL

-701 SENERDKLLNENVIA
+701 SEKERDRLLNENVIT
-716 LKNGIY
+716 LKEGIY
-722 YLVDDGRYCKETGII
+722 YLVDDSRYCKETGIM

>member
-14 KFSVQTI
+14 KFNVQTI
-21 KTHSLNTEKLARN
+21 KAHSLNTEKLARN
-34 FALEPYRDIAGT
+34 FALEPYRDIVGA

-61 NYIRK
+61 TYIRK

-91 YPKDKLISLLL
+91 YPKDKLISLIF

-108 HHIGLPDGI
+108 HHRGLPDGI
-117 HNVKEAIVE
+117 DNVKEAMNG
-126 NSLSDY
+126 NSVPDY
-132 QHYKEELSIPPVD
+132 QHYKEDLSISPVD
-145 DAAYKQYLLQNY
+145 DTIYKQYLLQDY
-157 ETLNKNEKD
+157 TELKGQKNKD
-166 AAIIDQFAFDT
+166 AFIDRFAFDI

-188 SLDTRF
+188 SLDTHSF
-194 FHRYNA
+194 
-200 TQSLCCQGKV
+200 CQGKV
-210 LESRVG
+210 LKSKVG
-216 NYEAALQKV
+216 DYEAALQKV

-251 STTTEINLLSMP
+251 SATTEINLLSMP

-276 MENLIKNNKK
+276 MESLIKNNKK

-306 SIFGS
+306 NIFGA

-324 EDAEEADTKWIYD
+324 EDAEESDAKWIYD
-337 AIKNW
+337 AIENW

-470 ALTITNRKKTAIDI
+470 ALAITNRKKTAIDI
-484 YRYLQNRYKHCFVLT
+484 YRQLQNRYKHCFVLT
-499 TYQTPKDRIAMIIE
+499 TYQTPKDRITMIME

-520 LQEKYPDYENVPDD
+520 LQEKYPDYENVPND

-568 AAGRCNREGKRSC
+568 AAGRCNREGKRSY
-581 GNVFVF
+581 GYVFVF

-594 DHKNILTNKLL
+594 DHKNTLTNKLL

-630 QEDFEGNTIHSMTD
+630 QEDFEGNTIHSITND
-644 SLDNIPFNTYA
+644 LDNILFEKYA
-655 KEFAYIDS
+655 MKFAYIDS
-663 KTCSVIIP
+663 NTCSVIIP
-671 EDEKSRT
+671 EDEKSRA
-678 LMEAIETESAYNL
+678 LIEAIETESAYNL

-701 SENERDKLLNENVIA
+701 SEKERDRLLNENVIT
-716 LKNGIY
+716 LKEGIY
-722 YLVDDGRYCKETGII
+722 YLVDDSRYCKETGIM

>member
-1 MNYIAHTKKNAEN
+1 MNYIAHTKKNAED
-14 KFSVQTI
+14 KFNVQTI
-21 KTHSLNTEKLARN
+21 RAHSLNTEKLARN
-34 FALEPYRDIAGT
+34 FALGPYRDIAGT

-61 NYIRK
+61 TYIRK

-108 HHIGLPDGI
+108 HHRGLPDGI
-117 HNVKEAIVE
+117 DNVKEAMNG
-126 NSLSDY
+126 NSVPDY
-132 QHYKEELSIPPVD
+132 QHYKGDLSISPVD
-145 DAAYKQYLLQNY
+145 DTIYKQYLLQDY
-157 ETLNKNEKD
+157 TELKGQKNKD
-166 AAIIDQFAFDT
+166 AFIDRFAFDI

-188 SLDTRF
+188 SLDTRSF
-194 FHRYNA
+194 
-200 TQSLCCQGKV
+200 CQGKV
-210 LESRVG
+210 LKSKVG
-216 NYEAALQKV
+216 DYEAALQKV

-294 NSIIDQTAFIFE
+294 NSIIDQTVFIFE

-337 AIKNW
+337 AIENW

-457 EKDLADEMCEFHA
+457 EKDLADEMCEYHA
-470 ALTITNRKKTAIDI
+470 ALTITNRKRTAIDI
-484 YRYLQNRYKHCFVLT
+484 YRQLQHHYKHCFVLT
-499 TYQTPKDRIAMIIE
+499 TYQTPKDRIAMIME

-594 DHKNILTNKLL
+594 DHKNTLTNKLL

-630 QEDFEGNTIHSMTD
+630 QEDFEGNTIHSITND
-644 SLDNIPFNTYA
+644 LDNILFEKYA
-655 KEFAYIDS
+655 MKFAYIDS
-663 KTCSVIIP
+663 NTCSVIIP
-671 EDEKSRT
+671 EDEKSMA
-678 LMEAIETESAYNL
+678 LIEAIETESAYNL

-701 SENERDKLLNENVIA
+701 SEKERDRLLNENVIT
-716 LKNGIY
+716 LKEGIY
-722 YLVDDGRYCKETGII
+722 YLVDDSRYCKETGIM

>member
-14 KFSVQTI
+14 KFNVQTI
-21 KTHSLNTEKLARN
+21 KAHSLNTEKLARN
-34 FALEPYRDIAGT
+34 FALEPYRDIVGA

-61 NYIRK
+61 TYIRK

-91 YPKDKLISLLL
+91 YPKDKLISLIF

-108 HHIGLPDGI
+108 HHRGLPDGI
-117 HNVKEAIVE
+117 DNVKEAMNG
-126 NSLSDY
+126 NSVPDY
-132 QHYKEELSIPPVD
+132 QHYKEDLSISPVD
-145 DAAYKQYLLQNY
+145 DTIYKQYLLHDYTELKGQ
-157 ETLNKNEKD
+157 KNKD
-166 AAIIDQFAFDT
+166 AFIDRFAFDI

-188 SLDTRF
+188 SLDTHSF
-194 FHRYNA
+194 
-200 TQSLCCQGKV
+200 CQGKV
-210 LESRVG
+210 LKSKVG
-216 NYEAALQKV
+216 DYEAALQKV

-251 STTTEINLLSMP
+251 SATTEINLLSMP

-276 MENLIKNNKK
+276 MESLIKNNKK

-306 SIFGS
+306 NIFGA

-324 EDAEEADTKWIYD
+324 EDAEESDAKWIYD
-337 AIKNW
+337 AIENW

-470 ALTITNRKKTAIDI
+470 ALAITNRKKTAIDI
-484 YRYLQNRYKHCFVLT
+484 YRQLQNRYKHCFVLT
-499 TYQTPKDRIAMIIE
+499 TYQTPKDRITMIME

-520 LQEKYPDYENVPDD
+520 LQEKYPDYENVPND

-568 AAGRCNREGKRSC
+568 AAGRCNREGKRSY

-594 DHKNILTNKLL
+594 DHKNTLTNKLL

-630 QEDFEGNTIHSMTD
+630 QEDFEGNTIHSITND
-644 SLDNIPFNTYA
+644 LDNILFEKYA
-655 KEFAYIDS
+655 MKFAYIDS
-663 KTCSVIIP
+663 NTCSVIIP
-671 EDEKSRT
+671 EDEKSRA
-678 LMEAIETESAYNL
+678 LIEAIETESAYNL

-701 SENERDKLLNENVIA
+701 SEKERDRLLNENVIT
-716 LKNGIY
+716 LKEGIY
-722 YLVDDGRYCKETGII
+722 YLVDDSRYCKETGIM

>member
-91 YPKDKLISLLL
+91 YPKDKLISLIF

-108 HHIGLPDGI
+108 HHRGLPDGI
-117 HNVKEAIVE
+117 DNVKEAMNG
-126 NSLSDY
+126 NSVPDY
-132 QHYKEELSIPPVD
+132 QHYKEDLSISPVD
-145 DAAYKQYLLQNY
+145 DTIYKQYLLQDY
-157 ETLNKNEKD
+157 TELKGQKNKD
-166 AAIIDQFAFDT
+166 AFIDRFAFDI

-188 SLDTRF
+188 SLDTHSF
-194 FHRYNA
+194 
-200 TQSLCCQGKV
+200 CQGKV
-210 LESRVG
+210 LKSKVG
-216 NYEAALQKV
+216 DYEAALQKV

-251 STTTEINLLSMP
+251 SATTEINLLSMP

-276 MENLIKNNKK
+276 MESLIKNNKK

-306 SIFGS
+306 NIFGA

-324 EDAEEADTKWIYD
+324 EDAEESDAKWIYD
-337 AIKNW
+337 AIENW

-470 ALTITNRKKTAIDI
+470 ALAITNRKKTAIDI
-484 YRYLQNRYKHCFVLT
+484 YRQLQNRYKHCFVLT
-499 TYQTPKDRIAMIIE
+499 TYQTPKDRITMIME

-520 LQEKYPDYENVPDD
+520 LQEKYPDYENVPND

-568 AAGRCNREGKRSC
+568 AAGRCNREGKRSY

-594 DHKNILTNKLL
+594 DHKNTLTNKLL

-630 QEDFEGNTIHSMTD
+630 QEDFEGNTIHSITND
-644 SLDNIPFNTYA
+644 LDNILFEKYA
-655 KEFAYIDS
+655 MKFAYIDS
-663 KTCSVIIP
+663 NTCSVIIP
-671 EDEKSRT
+671 EDEKSRA
-678 LMEAIETESAYNL
+678 LIEAIETESAYNL

-701 SENERDKLLNENVIA
+701 SEKERDRLLNENVIT
-716 LKNGIY
+716 LKEGIY
-722 YLVDDGRYCKETGII
+722 YLVDDSRYCKETGIM